1 MSGSRNGLV
10 PFQGDK
16 AVLDTNVH
24 VVDYKMNEK
33 DKYRPRE

>member
-10 PFQGDK
+10 PFQSDK
-16 AVLDTNVH
+16 AELDTNVQ

-33 DKYRPRE
+33 DKYRTRE